1 MQEQQKDFLPTEEAM
16 RYLNTSR
23 TKLLRLVKEGRLKQY
38 KMALSNVIY
47 YKRSELDAV
56 TTFEVVE
63 KPAVD

>member
-23 TKLLRLVKEGRLKQY
+23 TKLLRLAKEGRLKQY

-63 KPAVD
+63 KPVVD

>member
-63 KPAVD
+63 KPVVD